1 MLSRAGAD
9 VWRVGFNMGDRMF
22 WPGRHNFIA
31 YRDAPEAWGS
41 ALEQILDEKSVTD
54 IVLYGDT
61 RPIHATAVEA
71 AKTRGLRI
79 HVFEEGYMR
88 PYWVTYE
95 RGGANGHSRLMDLQ
109 VETMRRDLENS
120 DMDTALPPAS
130 WGDMRQ
136 HIFYGALY
144 HGFVLL
150 MNRGYRGF
158 RPHRSITVRK
168 EFALYLQRLV
178 LMPVQAVDRRIAT
191 WRIRHGGFPYHL
203 ALLQLEHDSSFQM
216 HSPFAS
222 MTEFLETVIDG
233 FAKGAPQH
241 HHLVVKA
248 HPLEDGRV
256 PVRRELKRL
265 ARSVALLTI
274 VTMVAS
280 CRVLPRLGP
289 TKKEIYSGSVQR
301 SGDAFVVS
309 VNDRV
314 TRATAVQPALGF
326 TEAFKNAG
334 QLGSDTIRPGDTL
347 GLTIWENVDDGLL
360 AGEGTNQTILE
371 EVQVDGSGFIFVPY
385 AGRIRAAGNTPEG
398 IRRIITSKLDE
409 QTPDPQVQVRR
420 LAGDGSTV
428 SLVGS
433 VGAQGVYPIER
444 PTRTLS
450 TMLSNAGGI
459 VIPAEVAQIT
469 VLRGGERS
477 KVWFQDLYKHPEF
490 DIALRGGDR
499 ILVEEDSRS
508 FTALGATGA

>member
-1 MLSRAGAD
+1 M
-9 VWRVGFNMGDRMF
+9 
-22 WPGRHNFIA
+22 
-31 YRDAPEAWGS
+31 
-41 ALEQILDEKSVTD
+41 
-54 IVLYGDT
+54 
-61 RPIHATAVEA
+61 
-71 AKTRGLRI
+71 KTQ
-79 HVFEEGYMR
+79 
-88 PYWVTYE
+88 T
-95 RGGANGHSRLMDLQ
+95 S
-109 VETMRRDLENS
+109 
-120 DMDTALPPAS
+120 
-130 WGDMRQ
+130 
-136 HIFYGALY
+136 
-144 HGFVLL
+144 
-150 MNRGYRGF
+150 
-158 RPHRSITVRK
+158 
-168 EFALYLQRLV
+168 
-178 LMPVQAVDRRIAT
+178 
-191 WRIRHGGFPYHL
+191 
-203 ALLQLEHDSSFQM
+203 
-216 HSPFAS
+216 
-222 MTEFLETVIDG
+222 
-233 FAKGAPQH
+233 
-241 HHLVVKA
+241 
-248 HPLEDGRV
+248 
-256 PVRRELKRL
+256 RL

-280 CRVLPRLGP
+280 CGVLPRLGP
-289 TKKEIYSGSVQR
+289 SKKEIYSGSVQR

-326 TEAFKNAG
+326 SEAFKNAG

-508 FTALGATGA
+508 FTALGATGAQSRVTFDSQTLSAIEAIATVGGMQTAAADPTGVFILRNEPAEIANQVLGRNDLIGDQRMVYVLDLTRPNGMFMARDFSVRDQDTLYVTEAPFAQWSKVISAITGTLGVVGTVDGATTALGGG